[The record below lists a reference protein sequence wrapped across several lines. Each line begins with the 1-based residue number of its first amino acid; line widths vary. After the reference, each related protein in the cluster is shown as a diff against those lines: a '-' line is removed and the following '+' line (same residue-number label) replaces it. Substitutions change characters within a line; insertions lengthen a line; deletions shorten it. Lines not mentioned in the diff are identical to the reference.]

1 MRSSTDRLDPEQDP
15 GRPTGAWLLQQ
26 HRLFIARYARQLGR
40 GVAEDLAS
48 EAVVRSLRHP
58 APDGHHGPWLER
70 VFRNLVV
77 DHLRRCAR
85 GQRAGALADDRVPRG
100 DSPEQRA
107 AEAQLRRR
115 LAALWPELRPEW
127 QQALAS
133 SFGEDPAVVP
143 AEAGLSPITLR
154 TRTFRALGMLR
165 RALGVARGWLP
176 TPLSLSGQLQPLAAA
191 LLPGAVAVTA
201 LVSPPATEPPRVAAP
216 PALAQAQ
223 VVERR
228 PAPPRPP
235 VAAPAAT
242 IRPPARTRP
251 PASPVPGPAA
261 PPRAIQR
268 YDFDDDDVSGNL
280 QRPDD
285 DIVTGAPGRAPHGSL
300 IEIPGSFTAE
310 LVRTFEDL

>member
-1 MRSSTDRLDPEQDP
+1 MRSSTERLNP

-26 HRLFIARYARQLGR
+26 HRLFIARYARRLGR

-48 EAVVRSLRHP
+48 EAIVRSLRHP

-70 VFRNLVV
+70 VFRNLLV
-77 DHLRRCAR
+77 DHLRRRAR
-85 GQRAGALADDRVPRG
+85 GQRAGGIADDTAFRS

-133 SFGEDPAVVP
+133 SFGEDPAAAP
-143 AEAGLSPITLR
+143 ADADLSPITLR

-165 RALGVARGWLP
+165 RALGVARGWVPLP
-176 TPLSLSGQLQPLAAA
+176 TSFSLSGQLQPLAAA

-201 LVSPPATEPPRVAAP
+201 LVTPATPVEPRVTAAP
-216 PALAQAQ
+216 ALAQ

-228 PAPPRPP
+228 PAPPPRPP
-235 VAAPAAT
+235 VASPAAT
-242 IRPPARTRP
+242 VRPPARTRP
-251 PASPVPGPAA
+251 PAGPAPA
-261 PPRAIQR
+261 GPANPPRAIQR
-268 YDFDDDDVSGNL
+268 YEFDDDDISGDL

-285 DIVTGAPGRAPHGSL
+285 DIVTGAPVQARHRSL
-300 IEIPGSFTAE
+300 IEIRGSFTAE
-310 LVRTFEDL
+310 LVRTFEDS

>member
-1 MRSSTDRLDPEQDP
+1 MRSSTERLNP

-26 HRLFIARYARQLGR
+26 HRLFIARHARRLGR

-48 EAVVRSLRHP
+48 EAIVRSLRHP

-70 VFRNLVV
+70 VFRNLLV
-77 DHLRRCAR
+77 DHLRRSAR
-85 GQRAGALADDRVPRG
+85 GQRAGDIADDTAYRS

-115 LAALWPELRPEW
+115 LVALWPELRPEW

-133 SFGEDPAVVP
+133 SFGEDPAAAP
-143 AEAGLSPITLR
+143 ANADLSPITLR

-165 RALGVARGWLP
+165 RALGVARGWVPLP

-191 LLPGAVAVTA
+191 LLPGAIAVTA
-201 LVSPPATEPPRVAAP
+201 LVSPAAPVEPRVTAP
-216 PALAQAQ
+216 PALAQ

-228 PAPPRPP
+228 TAPPPRPP
-235 VAAPAAT
+235 VASPAAPV
-242 IRPPARTRP
+242 RPPARARP
-251 PASPVPGPAA
+251 PASPAPAA
-261 PPRAIQR
+261 PADPTRAVQR
-268 YDFDDDDVSGNL
+268 YDFDDDDISGDL
-280 QRPDD
+280 QRPDGVD
-285 DIVTGAPGRAPHGSL
+285 VTGAPGHARHRSL
-300 IEIPGSFTAE
+300 IEIRGSFTAE